1 MGHIREDI
9 KKQPTNLEPF
19 PTTPEQ
25 QLGLTLYR
33 LAHGCSFS
41 TVADLF
47 GVSIS
52 PAGQTYK
59 KVTRV
64 LVAQIYN
71 TFALL
76 SQNQAGWETEPKNVI
91 ENYEFRCVGDWD
103 GFHVYVRSKLKSYFS
118 FKKRYTVS
126 NLALVWYNKRILYA
140 AVGVPRNTHDARMLK
155 NTQLYQKRLE
165 GDAIPKLNIC
175 LAGAGTTP
183 MVTVG
188 DSAFPPI
195 SWLSKSYKDDT
206 RDPQQKHFN
215 KKLCSAR
222 VVTENAYGMLKG
234 R

>member
-1 MGHIREDI
+1 MDHIREDI

-52 PAGQTYK
+52 LAGQTYK

-140 AVGVPRNTHDARMLK
+140 AVSAPRNTHDARMLK
-155 NTQLYQKRLE
+155 NTQLYQKILE

-175 LAGAGTTP
+175 LAGAGTTQ
-183 MVTVG
+183 
-188 DSAFPPI
+188 
-195 SWLSKSYKDDT
+195 W
-206 RDPQQKHFN
+206 
-215 KKLCSAR
+215 
-222 VVTENAYGMLKG
+222 
-234 R
+234 